1 MWLESGDTMILGL
14 EVQAAIATSSNVQ
27 GTSGSTK
34 IPPPTRMQTLSHLR
48 IERAPECRSAAPSC
62 DATVIAPTQD
72 LRNRPA
78 AEHGRTRVLRSE
90 ERRARKE
97 LR

>member
-48 IERAPECRSAAPSC
+48 IERARKRYTVVGTRIPS
-62 DATVIAPTQD
+62 TTRI
-72 LRNRPA
+72 LRN
-78 AEHGRTRVLRSE
+78 GRQKTTNSVILIGRLTVDRSSDP
-90 ERRARKE
+90 RSVF
-97 LR
+97 